1 MSIWHLILLLV
12 VVVVVFGTGKLT
24 KIGPDLGAAIR
35 GFKKSMEGEDEPV
48 VKPTTPEHLRADPP
62 PAAGSTQ
69 QASRDAAAERKP
81 DDRNSNDRPDP
92 R

>member
-35 GFKKSMEGEDEPV
+35 GFKKSLNGEDETPAAKPV
-48 VKPTTPEHLRADPP
+48 ESLRAEPP
-62 PAAGSTQ
+62 PAADHATQ
-69 QASRDAAAERKP
+69 KQPDEAERK
-81 DDRNSNDRPDP
+81 
-92 R
+92 

>member
-35 GFKKSMEGEDEPV
+35 GFKKSMNGEDEAPA
-48 VKPTTPEHLRADPP
+48 KPIEPEALRADPP
-62 PAAGSTQ
+62 DAT
-69 QASRDAAAERKP
+69 DAARKTS
-81 DDRNSNDRPDP
+81 DHTSSR
-92 R
+92 

>member
-35 GFKKSMEGEDEPV
+35 GFKKSMEGDDEV
-48 VKPTTPEHLRADPP
+48 ATKPAAPETLRADPP
-62 PAAGSTQ
+62 PADSTSQ
-69 QASRDAAAERKP
+69 TQHDHTQSK
-81 DDRNSNDRPDP
+81 
-92 R
+92 

>member
-1 MSIWHLILLLV
+1 MSIWHLIILLV

-35 GFKKSMEGEDEPV
+35 GFKKSMDGEDETPAKPV
-48 VKPTTPEHLRADPP
+48 APETLRADPP
-62 PAAGSTQ
+62 PAA
-69 QASRDAAAERKP
+69 ASAARETH
-81 DDRNSNDRPDP
+81 DHTEP

>member
-35 GFKKSMEGEDEPV
+35 GFKKSMDGDDDPA
-48 VKPTTPEHLRADPP
+48 VKPVPPETLRADPP
-62 PAAGSTQ
+62 RADSAPQTPPADGTTQ
-69 QASRDAAAERKP
+69 TSRDNTQSK
-81 DDRNSNDRPDP
+81 
-92 R
+92 

>member
-1 MSIWHLILLLV
+1 MSIWHLIILLV

-35 GFKKSMEGEDEPV
+35 GFKKSMDGEDDAPTKPV
-48 VKPTTPEHLRADPP
+48 APESLRADPP
-62 PAAGSTQ
+62 PAASTAQ
-69 QASRDAAAERKP
+69 KAHDHT
-81 DDRNSNDRPDP
+81 DP

>member
-1 MSIWHLILLLV
+1 MSIWHLIILLV

-35 GFKKSMEGEDEPV
+35 GFKKSMDGEDDAA
-48 VKPTTPEHLRADPP
+48 VKPAAPESLRADPP
-62 PAAGSTQ
+62 PAASTAQ
-69 QASRDAAAERKP
+69 KAHDHTE
-81 DDRNSNDRPDP
+81 P